1 MKLARHADHLVGT
14 HRDRY
19 LGSEL
24 VSEHL
29 RRSAADARVPRRIFR
44 VRRRGEQRCPARIG
58 HLLSPRDAARD
69 RRTPVVLGDKHQCDV
84 AACIQDALLS
94 GGEQTSC
101 SVVFAE
107 HHVGSLNC
115 GRTARGAG
123 WPARRDVDRGVS
135 AIDTVEGVEHRR
147 LDERA
152 NTARAEVMAAPDTA
166 SAIAEMVRTFLIFA
180 SWSARSIRRWGAI
193 VLGCS
198 LGICDF
204 LPV

>member
-1 MKLARHADHLVGT
+1 MDPRKDARVLHVFARLGESVKLARHADHLVGT

-123 WPARRDVDRGVS
+123 WPARRDVDRVY
-135 AIDTVEGVEHRR
+135 RR
-147 LDERA
+147 SIPLTA
-152 NTARAEVMAAPDTA
+152 SNTAAWTSAPTRL
-166 SAIAEMVRTFLIFA
+166 VPR
-180 SWSARSIRRWGAI
+180 
-193 VLGCS
+193 
-198 LGICDF
+198 
-204 LPV
+204 